1 MEMIYITYI
10 VTFII
15 LVFYSILDIK
25 YREIP
30 AWLLYAGTAV
40 VFILGIISRIATQT
54 DIIGYVIISSAIY
67 GVICLMAKTL
77 KKWVGEADF
86 DVIFMIYLAI
96 GARNLIIFSFSMF
109 ALSGVM
115 YAWLA
120 VRKSDRDR
128 RLPLIPVL
136 TAAYV
141 MTITLGGGVSW

>member
-1 MEMIYITYI
+1 MIYITYI

-15 LVFYSILDIK
+15 LVFYSVLDIK

-30 AWLLYAGTAV
+30 AWLLYAGTVV
-40 VFILGIISRIATQT
+40 VFALGIASRVIIQA

-67 GVICLMAKTL
+67 GVICLMVKIL

-86 DVIFMIYLAI
+86 DVIFVIYLAI
-96 GARNLIIFSFSMF
+96 GARNMCLFSFSMF
-109 ALSGVM
+109 VLSGVM

-120 VRKSDRDR
+120 VRKSDR

-141 MTITLGGGVSW
+141 MTIILGGGVY

>member
-1 MEMIYITYI
+1 MIYITYI

-15 LVFYSILDIK
+15 LVFYSVLDIK

-40 VFILGIISRIATQT
+40 VFALGIASRVIIKA

-67 GVICLMAKTL
+67 GVICLMARSL
-77 KKWVGEADF
+77 QKWVGEADF
-86 DVIFMIYLAI
+86 DVIYLIYLAI
-96 GARNLIIFSFSMF
+96 GARNMCLFSFSMF

-136 TAAYV
+136 TAAYAI
-141 MTITLGGGVSW
+141 TITLGGGVSW

>member
-1 MEMIYITYI
+1 MIYITYI

-15 LVFYSILDIK
+15 LVFYSVLDIK

-30 AWLLYAGTAV
+30 AWLLYAGTVV
-40 VFILGIISRIATQT
+40 VFALGIASRVIIQA

-67 GVICLMAKTL
+67 GVICLMVKIL

-86 DVIFMIYLAI
+86 DVIFVIYLAI
-96 GARNLIIFSFSMF
+96 GARNMCLFSFSMF
-109 ALSGVM
+109 VISGVM

-141 MTITLGGGVSW
+141 MTIILGGGVY

>member
-1 MEMIYITYI
+1 MIYITYI

-15 LVFYSILDIK
+15 LVFYSVLDIK

-30 AWLLYAGTAV
+30 AWILYAGTAV
-40 VFILGIISRIATQT
+40 VFALGITIRVIIKA
-54 DIIGYVIISSAIY
+54 DIIGYVIISSAVY
-67 GVICLMAKTL
+67 GVICLMAKSL
-77 KKWVGEADF
+77 KRWVGEADF
-86 DVIFMIYLAI
+86 DVIHMIYLAV
-96 GARNLIIFSFSMF
+96 GARNMCLFSFSMF

-120 VRKSDRDR
+120 VRRSDRDR

-141 MTITLGGGVSW
+141 ITITLGGGVSW

>member
-1 MEMIYITYI
+1 MIYITYI

-15 LVFYSILDIK
+15 LVFYSVLDIK

>member
-1 MEMIYITYI
+1 MIYITYI

-40 VFILGIISRIATQT
+40 VFALGIALRILLKV

-67 GVICLMAKTL
+67 GVVCLMAKTL

-86 DVIFMIYLAI
+86 DVIFMIYLAV
-96 GARNLIIFSFSMF
+96 GARNLGLFSFSMF

-136 TAAYV
+136 TAAYAI
-141 MTITLGGGVSW
+141 TITLGGGVSW

>member
-1 MEMIYITYI
+1 MIYITYI

>member
-1 MEMIYITYI
+1 MIYITYI

-15 LVFYSILDIK
+15 LVFYSVLDIK
-25 YREIP
+25 YREIL

>member
-1 MEMIYITYI
+1 METIAIYI

-15 LVFYSILDIK
+15 LVFYSVLDIK
-25 YREIP
+25 YREIS
-30 AWLLYAGTAV
+30 AWMLYAGTAV
-40 VFILGIISRIATQT
+40 VFTIGIISRVIIQA

-67 GVICLMAKTL
+67 GVIYLMAKIL

-86 DVIFMIYLAI
+86 DVIFMIYLAL
-96 GARNLIIFSFSMF
+96 GARNMYMFSLSMF

-120 VRKSDRDR
+120 ARKSDRDR

-141 MTITLGGGVSW
+141 ITILLGGGVSW